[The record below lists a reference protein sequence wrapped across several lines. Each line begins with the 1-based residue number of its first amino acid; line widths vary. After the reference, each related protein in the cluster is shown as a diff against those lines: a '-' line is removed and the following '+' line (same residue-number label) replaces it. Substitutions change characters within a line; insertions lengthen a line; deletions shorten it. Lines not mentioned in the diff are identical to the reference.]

1 MRAPVWFGALC
12 GVISIYRNKSRF
24 VVWWDDVRALPLS
37 FCVAC
42 LPLSPP
48 PPFPSPCTCVR
59 SRLRRFSSLS
69 HPRGNLPCCRD
80 HAAPQPVGDKDLR
93 CHRQRVRHERQ
104 QKVQLGSNL
113 AVQRGGRM
121 GGRGREEGE
130 KTETATSTNIVGKN
144 TQELASS
151 YRIPYDT
158 R

>member
-12 GVISIYRNKSRF
+12 GVISIYRNKEQVCGVMGRCPRSS
-24 VVWWDDVRALPLS
+24 PLLLCRLS
-37 FCVAC
+37 T
-42 LPLSPP
+42 SPP

-121 GGRGREEGE
+121 GGRGRKEGK
-130 KTETATSTNIVGKN
+130 KTETAKATNIVGKN

-151 YRIPYDT
+151 YRIPYAT